1 MSEWIGIGVIA
12 LVLALGLLGLSR
24 IAAPYSTSVEE
35 FEKRA
40 SEGPG
45 LFGASLSG
53 LQKALEPA
61 AERAANVVEDLKQG
75 HLDGEQESGD
85 DLDNEEN
92 GIAS

>member
-1 MSEWIGIGVIA
+1 MGIGVIA
-12 LVLALGLLGLSR
+12 LVLALGLFGLSR
-24 IAAPYSTSVEE
+24 LAAPYSASVEE
-35 FEKRA
+35 FERRA

-45 LFGASLSG
+45 LLGASLIG

-61 AERAANVVEDLKQG
+61 AERAAIVVEDLKQG

-85 DLDNEEN
+85 DGLDNDEH

>member
-1 MSEWIGIGVIA
+1 MSEWLGIA
-12 LVLALGLLGLSR
+12 LVALILALGWFGLSR
-24 IAAPYSTSVEE
+24 LATPYSASAEE

-45 LFGASLSG
+45 LLGASLIG

-61 AERAANVVEDLKQG
+61 AERAAIVVEDLKQG

-85 DLDNEEN
+85 GLDTDEKE
-92 GIAS
+92 IAG